1 MVGNPYP
8 QRQNERGEQDN
19 QQRQQYPANQPQDKQ
34 ENSHRQSLPFQLLGI
49 VVGFGGRLLLH
60 LAVQRRQIIEAAQPK
75 HAQKGVGDLKGDR
88 LARQIQTAG
97 LLNQALIKQLCD
109 GG

>member
-34 ENSHRQSLPFQLLGI
+34 ENRHRQSLPFQLLGSA
-49 VVGFGGRLLLH
+49 VGFGGGRLLH
-60 LAVQRRQIIEAAQPK
+60 LTVQRRQVIEAAQPK
-75 HAQKGVGDLKGDR
+75 HALEGVGDLKGNR

-97 LLNQALIKQLCD
+97 LLDQALIKQLCD